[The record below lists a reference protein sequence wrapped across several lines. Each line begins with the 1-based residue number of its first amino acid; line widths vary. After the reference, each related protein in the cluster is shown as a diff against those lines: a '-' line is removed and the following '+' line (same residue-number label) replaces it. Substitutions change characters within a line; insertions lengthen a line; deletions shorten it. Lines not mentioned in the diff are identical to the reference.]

1 MRLSSAALARLL
13 TAALVLG
20 VVLVGCASSEEPAPA
35 PDAGPNAVPVP
46 DPAADEGP
54 DPDDVIS
61 GTATVSYVD
70 LEGGFYGLVT
80 PDGRRLLPD
89 SLAPRF
95 RQDGLGVRFRAVR
108 AESTLTA
115 RMWGQPVRVLEMLPL
130 IDDDE

>member
-80 PDGRRLLPD
+80 DDERRLVPD
-89 SLAPRF
+89 TLAERF
-95 RQDGLGVRFRAVR
+95 RRDGLRVRFRAVR
-108 AESTLTA
+108 LDSTFSI
-115 RMWGQPVRVLEMLPL
+115 RMWGQPIDLLDIARVSVE
-130 IDDDE
+130 